1 MSLAFFS
8 DQCVPAEI
16 STILIRNGHRVTLL
30 RDVLPIRSPDSD
42 VIAKAQ
48 ALRAILISLNG
59 DFADIV
65 DYPPSK
71 YAGIVAIQLKNH
83 PEAIPSLMGR
93 LINFLIENP
102 EQEFYRGK
110 LIIVEAHRIRIRQ

>member
-1 MSLAFFS
+1 MSLIFFS

-16 STILIRNGHRVTLL
+16 SNILIRNGHRVTLL
-30 RDVLPIRSPDSD
+30 REVLPIRSPDSD
-42 VIAKAQ
+42 VIAKAKS
-48 ALRAILISLNG
+48 LGSILISLNG

-65 DYPPSK
+65 DYPPSE

-83 PEAIPSLMGR
+83 PETIPSVMGR

-110 LIIVEAHRIRIRQ
+110 LVIVEAHRIRIRQ